1 MAAMGIELSTGSII
15 QNRARA
21 STTSAEQACK
31 FGTIVRVLWPDKPAL
46 NLAQRIG
53 LTERGAQYIIDGERK
68 VTARAI
74 AAIIVEILD

>member
-15 QNRARA
+15 RNRTRA

-31 FGTIVRVLWPDKPAL
+31 FGTIVRALWPDKPAL

-53 LTERGAQYIIDGERK
+53 LTERGAQSRALFRSTEA
-68 VTARAI
+68 THARH
-74 AAIIVEILD
+74 